1 MHIKKRYLI
10 PLSLLISLYGVT
22 QLNFCAFRESPKVQ
36 IATLEASTKITP
48 TIKCYEIG
56 KQQIQYTHIGDT
68 TLPLVLLVHGSPG
81 SSSAYLDY
89 MQDSNL
95 LKKAQLVAVDRPGF
109 GYSNLGK
116 AQRSLKMQA
125 RAFLPILEKY
135 RKNKTILVG
144 HSFGGPVISRMTM
157 DFPDLIDGMV
167 IVAGSIDPDL
177 EPNEWWRKPLNWRIL
192 RWLLPKALRVCN
204 QEILPLEGE
213 LRKMLP
219 LWEKITVPV
228 TVIQGEK
235 DNLVPKGNADFA
247 KRMLVNSKK
256 VKLEMIKGG
265 NHFILWSLRDKVID
279 SIIELIDD
287 E

>member
-1 MHIKKRYLI
+1 MHLKKRYLI
-10 PLSLLISLYGVT
+10 PLSLLFTLYGIT
-22 QLNFCAFRESPKVQ
+22 QLEICTFRASPKEQ
-36 IATLEASTKITP
+36 ISKLTSTTKFTP
-48 TIKCYEIG
+48 TVNCYEVG
-56 KQQIQYTHIGDT
+56 RQRIQYLHIGDT
-68 TLPLVLLVHGSPG
+68 TLPLIVLVHGSPG
-81 SSSAYLDY
+81 SSDAYMDY
-89 MQDSNL
+89 LKDLEL

-116 AQRSLKMQA
+116 TQRSLKMQA
-125 RAFLPILEKY
+125 EAFLPILEKY
-135 RKNKTILVG
+135 HTGKTILVG
-144 HSFGGPVISRMTM
+144 HSFGGPVISRMAM
-157 DFPDLIDGMV
+157 DFPKLVDGMV

-247 KRMLVNSKK
+247 KKMLVNSPK
-256 VKLEMIKGG
+256 VKIEIIEGG
-265 NHFILWSLRDKVID
+265 NHFILWSLRDKVIKE
-279 SIIELIDD
+279 ILALL
-287 E
+287 

>member
-1 MHIKKRYLI
+1 MYLKKRYLI
-10 PLSLLISLYGVT
+10 PLSLLISLFGIT
-22 QLNFCAFRESPKVQ
+22 QLNFCAFRESPKKQ
-36 IATLEASTKITP
+36 IAALKASTTITP
-48 TIKCYEIG
+48 TVTSYEIG
-56 KQQIQYTHIGDT
+56 KQRINYTHIGDT

-95 LKKAQLVAVDRPGF
+95 LKKVQLVAVDRPGF

-116 AQRSLKMQA
+116 AQRSLALQA
-125 RAFLPILEKY
+125 NAFLPILEKY
-135 RKNKTILVG
+135 RTSKTILVG
-144 HSFGGPVISRMTM
+144 HSFGGPVIARMAM
-157 DFPDLIDGMV
+157 DFPSLVDGLV

-219 LWEKITVPV
+219 LWEKIRVPV
-228 TVIQGEK
+228 TVIQGEA

-247 KRMLVNSKK
+247 QKMLVNSEK
-256 VKLEMIKGG
+256 VKIEIIAGG
-265 NHFILWSLRDKVID
+265 NHFILWSLRDKVVQE
-279 SIIELIDD
+279 IIALL
-287 E
+287 